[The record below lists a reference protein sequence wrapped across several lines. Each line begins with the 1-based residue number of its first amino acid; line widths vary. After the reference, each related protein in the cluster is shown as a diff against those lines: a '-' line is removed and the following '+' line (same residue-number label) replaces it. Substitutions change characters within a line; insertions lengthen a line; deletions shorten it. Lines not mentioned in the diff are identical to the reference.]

1 MKIPT
6 LEQIIQNQRLQ
17 YSNELKKYYPEFF
30 DFLFIEY
37 ISKFE
42 ITQSEALY
50 WYFNDIKK
58 FPVCKICG
66 NRVKYKTFSLG
77 YRDFCCRSCLSKS
90 NSLKVL
96 DKYGTACTLT
106 LPKVKEK
113 TIKTLEEHY
122 GKGVKHNWASKEVQN
137 KCKQTCIEL
146 YGEDYE
152 IKNRQKAK
160 QTCLERYGDENYRNT
175 EKAKQTFLEKYGF
188 SSFTQTKEYWEK
200 HNKTCLEKYGVE
212 NPISLE
218 ETKTKIIN
226 SKRKNKSFNSSKIE
240 ENFANYLIKKNID
253 FKRQYKSDDYPFAC
267 DFYFPDNDLYLEIQG
282 SWTHGGHPFDSNNI
296 DDISVLECWK
306 NKKTEFYNTAI
317 NTWTVRDVLKRE
329 TAKKNNLNYLE
340 IFTNKIED
348 AIIMFDSK
356 IKNI

>member
-30 DFLFIEY
+30 DFLFTEY
-37 ISKFE
+37 ITKFE
-42 ITQSEALY
+42 ISQSEALY
-50 WYFNDIKK
+50 WYFNNLSEHPI
-58 FPVCKICG
+58 CKICG
-66 NRVKYKTFSLG
+66 SKVQYKTFANG

-90 NSLKVL
+90 NSLKIL
-96 DKYGTACTLT
+96 DKYGTTCTLT
-106 LPKVKEK
+106 LPEVKQK

-122 GKGVKHNWASKEVQN
+122 GDGVKHNWSSKEVQN

-146 YGEDYE
+146 YGEDYG

-160 QTCLERYGDENYRNT
+160 QTCLERYGDENYRNID
-175 EKAKQTFLEKYGF
+175 KAKQTFIER
-188 SSFTQTKEYWEK
+188 
-200 HNKTCLEKYGVE
+200 YGVTHF
-212 NPISLE
+212 S
-218 ETKTKIIN
+218 KIFSDDKKQDIQFKRQN
-226 SKRKNKSFNSSKIE
+226 TLRKNKTFSVSKIE
-240 ENFANYLIKKNID
+240 EKFAIYLTTNKIR
-253 FKRQYKSDDYPFAC
+253 FKRQYKSSIYPFNC

-282 SWTHGGHPFDSNNI
+282 SWVHGGHPFDSNNI
-296 DDISVLECWK
+296 DDISLLECWK
-306 NKKTEFYNTAI
+306 KKGTEFYNSAI

-340 IFTNKIED
+340 MFTNKIDD
-348 AIIMFDSK
+348 AIIMFESK

>member
-17 YSNELKKYYPEFF
+17 YSNELKKYYPDFF
-30 DFLFIEY
+30 DFLFTEY
-37 ISKFE
+37 ITKFE
-42 ITQSEALY
+42 ISQSEALY
-50 WYFNDIKK
+50 WYFNDLKK

-66 NRVKYKTFSLG
+66 ERVKYKTFSLG

-90 NSLKVL
+90 NSLKIL

-106 LPKVKEK
+106 LPEVKEK

-122 GKGVKHNWASKEVQN
+122 GKGVKHNWSSKEVQN

-160 QTCLERYGDENYRNT
+160 QTKLERYGDENYCNI
-175 EKAKQTFLEKYGF
+175 EKIKQTCLERYGVT
-188 SSFTQTKEYWEK
+188 SYTKTTEYWKK
-200 HNKTCLEKYGVE
+200 HNKTCLERYGTE
-212 NPISLE
+212 NPLSLNE
-218 ETKTKIIN
+218 V
-226 SKRKNKSFNSSKIE
+226 KNKVLSSKLKNKTFNTSNIE
-240 ENFANYLIKKNID
+240 EKFANYLTTNNIH
-253 FKRQYKSDDYPFAC
+253 FKRQYKSSVYPFNC
-267 DFYFPDNDLYLEIQG
+267 DFYFPDYDLYLEIQG
-282 SWTHGGHPFDSNNI
+282 SWVHGGHPFDSNNV
-296 DDISVLECWK
+296 DDISVLEYWK
-306 NKKTEFYNTAI
+306 NKKTAFYNTAI

-329 TAKKNNLNYLE
+329 IAKNNNLNYLE
-340 IFTNKIED
+340 MFTNKID
-348 AIIMFDSK
+348 NAIIMFESK